1 LENELKR
8 KQRLSMQAIAARSNI
23 KTHLDEANTRLIDAG
38 EEKQKL
44 LKQLKEAEIEKLDF

>member
-1 LENELKR
+1 
-8 KQRLSMQAIAARSNI
+8 MQAIAARSNI